1 MAGEL
6 RKHAQQAGAATAAQQ
21 EAPVQT
27 LISMSKAR
35 DARKAEASYLPPR
48 PTRLRAN
55 PRHLWGTVR
64 VVKQYL

>member
-1 MAGEL
+1 MQTNRVSSEL
-6 RKHAQQAGAATAAQQ
+6 EPLVSSQGGPQFKLGFQC
-21 EAPVQT
+21 
-27 LISMSKAR
+27 LKAF
-35 DARKAEASYLPPR
+35 DARKADVHYLPPR